1 MMSVQAINGGMMS
14 LNAQQISEDTNKLT
28 GSESF
33 TYALD
38 AAKQLI
44 ETTQAADKDV
54 QQKTVDFMTGE
65 NDNVVDLL
73 VAQEKS
79 SILLQYSL
87 QVRSGVLSAYK
98 EIMNLS
104 I

>member
-1 MMSVQAINGGMMS
+1 MAIVQALNSINGTM
-14 LNAQQISEDTNKLT
+14 LASEQENKSTRLT
-28 GSESF
+28 GSQSF

-38 AAKQLI
+38 AAKNLLDANKTA
-44 ETTQAADKDV
+44 EVEAN
-54 QQKTVDFMTGE
+54 QKTIDFMTGE
-65 NDNVVDLL
+65 NDNIVDLM

-79 SILLQYSL
+79 SILLQYAL
-87 QVRSGVLSAYK
+87 QVRNGVLSSYK